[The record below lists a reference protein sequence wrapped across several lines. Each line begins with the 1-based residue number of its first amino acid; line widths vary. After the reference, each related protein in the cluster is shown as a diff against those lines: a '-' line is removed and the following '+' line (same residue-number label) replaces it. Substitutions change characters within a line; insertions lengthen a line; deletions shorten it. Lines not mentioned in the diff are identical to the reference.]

1 MRCNPLPSPRLLLI
15 VINGQVYPQGL
26 NCSKLDVTRRHV
38 AVFPSLP
45 RNTASRDNVSA
56 DLTVLETLEDCRSVR
71 HPYASSVMLDKVGL
85 QVAPRFSDTHEPD
98 ADMGCV
104 SCGTSPLHRIISP
117 VLTQIF

>member
-1 MRCNPLPSPRLLLI
+1 MASIKPLGKLTDFETGLIKAAVPELLKNI
-15 VINGQVYPQGL
+15 EKACV
-26 NCSKLDVTRRHV
+26 
-38 AVFPSLP
+38 
-45 RNTASRDNVSA
+45 A
-56 DLTVLETLEDCRSVR
+56 DLTVLETFEDCRSVR

-104 SCGTSPLHRIISP
+104 SCGTSPPHRIISP